1 MPKRRDQIYDELL
14 VLKCQAGDRQA
25 FEELVERW
33 QGRLWR
39 YARALTGSEQ
49 AAWDIVQE
57 TWVAVIKGLGSLRE
71 PGLFAGWVFRI
82 ADNKSKDRL
91 RRQQARNRTQGQLQ
105 GNSGSHRDERQPTE
119 EQEEALEAALAA
131 ITPDRRALLT
141 LRYVEG
147 FEIAEIGDILEMPAG
162 TVKSRLSRTIAEL
175 RRLMG
180 ANGNG

>member
-33 QGRLWR
+33 QGRIWR
-39 YARALTGSEQ
+39 YARALAGSEP

-57 TWVAVIKGLGSLRE
+57 TWVAVIKGLGRLRE

-82 ADNKSKDRL
+82 AANKSKDWL
-91 RRQQARNRTQGQLQ
+91 RRRQVHNRANGQITRE
-105 GNSGSHRDERQPTE
+105 SGSQADRIHANDEQT
-119 EQEEALEAALAA
+119 QALEAALGR
-131 ITPDRRALLT
+131 ITPDRRALLL

-147 FEIAEIGDILEMPAG
+147 FEIAEIGEILEIPAG

-180 ANGNG
+180 ANSNG

>member
-33 QGRLWR
+33 QERLWR
-39 YARALTGSEQ
+39 YARALTGSEP

-57 TWVAVIKGLGSLRE
+57 TWVAVTKGLARLRE
-71 PGLFAGWVFRI
+71 PGLFESWVFRI
-82 ADNKSKDRL
+82 VSNKSTDWL
-91 RRQQARNRTQGQLQ
+91 RRRQVRNRASGQLA
-105 GNSGSHRDERQPTE
+105 GENGSQADETQPTDERA
-119 EQEEALEAALAA
+119 EALEAALGRIA
-131 ITPDRRALLT
+131 PDRRALLM

-147 FEIAEIGDILEMPAG
+147 FEIAEIGEILEIPAG
-162 TVKSRLSRTIAEL
+162 TIKSRLSRAIAEL

-180 ANGNG
+180 ANSNG